1 MPTRVIVS
9 IDDRH
14 LPQIQD
20 VARQLTSAGLQIDQI
35 LDGLGMITGEIEESR
50 RSLAGQVPGVA
61 AIETEGG
68 VDIGPPGSVV
78 S

>member
-14 LPQIQD
+14 LPRIQD

-35 LDGLGMITGEIEESR
+35 LDGLGMITGSMDESC
-50 RSLAGQVPGVA
+50 RSTAGQIPGVA